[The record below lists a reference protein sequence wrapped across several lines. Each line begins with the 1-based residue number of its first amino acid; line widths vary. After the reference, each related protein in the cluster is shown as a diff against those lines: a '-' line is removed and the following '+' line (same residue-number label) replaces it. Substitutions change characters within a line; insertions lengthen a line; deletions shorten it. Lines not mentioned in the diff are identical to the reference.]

1 MAAEV
6 GAEGTTF
13 SSVSVALSSELPGP
27 AVPGFQNC
35 SVLMGGGVRAQKHGA
50 GVEGVARVTFR
61 EADVVRHDLVRRI
74 VTAYEAASR
83 SAKPEERG

>member
-50 GVEGVARVTFR
+50 GVEGVALSQHGLCRT
-61 EADVVRHDLVRRI
+61 LVRPRL
-74 VTAYEAASR
+74 V
-83 SAKPEERG
+83 G